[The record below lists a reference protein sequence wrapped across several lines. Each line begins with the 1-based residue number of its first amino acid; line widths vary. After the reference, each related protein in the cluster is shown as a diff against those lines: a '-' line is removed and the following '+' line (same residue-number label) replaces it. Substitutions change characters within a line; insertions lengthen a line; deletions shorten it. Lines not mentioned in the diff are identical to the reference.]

1 MIALAFLAV
10 NQSVTAGDRV
20 SVRGRVAESEVR
32 LAPSRVA
39 QSDPTVEP
47 LFVQV
52 AQSDPTAEAI
62 LERVAESFRAYSV
75 AEIHFSVVTRS
86 GERGLEE
93 REEGVGYIEGAR
105 YRIEVMGMI
114 NFSDGYYI
122 YSYNPDVEEITIKN
136 LEDAEEDFLNP
147 NELFNIYKRGFV
159 ATSLSDEGGELEIEL
174 TPESRNLPFSRLLV
188 KIDKGSYLIKSVTL
202 YGKDGS
208 DIVVEIDSIS
218 RPAKSFEH
226 TLFEYSEELYP
237 DIYLIDLR

>member
-1 MIALAFLAV
+1 M
-10 NQSVTAGDRV
+10 SVEQLT
-20 SVRGRVAESEVR
+20 
-32 LAPSRVA
+32 
-39 QSDPTVEP
+39 PTVEP
-47 LFVQV
+47 IFVQV
-52 AQSDPTAEAI
+52 VQSEPTAEAI

-75 AEIHFSVVTRS
+75 AEIHFSVITRS
-86 GERGLEE
+86 RVESREFTREDVREE
-93 REEGVGYIEGAR
+93 REEGVGYIEGAK
-105 YRIEVMGMI
+105 YRVEVMGMV
-114 NFSDGYYI
+114 NFSDGYYV
-122 YSYNPDVEEITIKN
+122 YSYNPEVEEITIKN

-159 ATSLSDEGGELEIEL
+159 PTSLSETGGVIEIEL
-174 TPESRNLPFSRLLV
+174 TPENRNLPFSRLLV

-218 RPAKSFEH
+218 RPANSFEP